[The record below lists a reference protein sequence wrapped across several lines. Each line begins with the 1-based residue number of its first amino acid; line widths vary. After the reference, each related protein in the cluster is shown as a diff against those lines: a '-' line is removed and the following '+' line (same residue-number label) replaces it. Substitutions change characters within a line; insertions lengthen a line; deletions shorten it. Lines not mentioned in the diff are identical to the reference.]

1 MEIALL
7 GFGTVGKA
15 LFDHIETLQKQGS
28 SLFHVKKILVKEG
41 EVDTNPLFTTS
52 IDTILTDPNIEIVV
66 EMMGGFEPAFT
77 YLSDVIKAKKHVI
90 TSNKNLVSEYG
101 DKLSNLAVENKV
113 GFLCSASVGGGIPIL
128 AELRDLSKQEEILD
142 VTGIFNGTTN
152 YILDAMTR
160 LDLTF
165 EEALKQAQQAGY
177 AEAIPTN
184 DVQGVDLLYKAR
196 VLANVTWKK
205 WISPA
210 SIDRLTMHTV
220 TSEDIEYF
228 KRHNQTLRYLTTI
241 LKNDDGKLSVFIQPT
256 ALQSLHPFALI
267 QKNLNVFRFQASRS
281 QTQSRVGPGAGGAPT
296 AANIY
301 RDLQRIERGD
311 FEMIPFDATL
321 SDADNLKAKFAY
333 YIRASRSALE
343 ILPSETIETSDANDV
358 VITHPLSV
366 TKAHTYLRSVIAIDP
381 KLFACAI
388 LDESGYQ

>member
-28 SLFHVKKILVKEG
+28 PLFHVKKILVKEG

-77 YLSDVIKAKKHVI
+77 YLSEVIKAKKHVI

-241 LKNDDGKLSVFIQPT
+241 IKNDDGKLSVFIQPT

-343 ILPSETIETSDANDV
+343 ILPSETIETSDVNDV
-358 VITHPLSV
+358 VITKPLSV
-366 TKAHTYLRSVIAIDP
+366 TKAHTYLRSMITIDP

>member
-15 LFDHIETLQKQGS
+15 LFEHIETLQKQGS
-28 SLFHVKKILVKEG
+28 PLFHVKKILVKEG
-41 EVDTNPLFTTS
+41 EAATNPCFTTS
-52 IDTILTDPNIEIVV
+52 IDTILLDPEIEIVV

-77 YLSDVIKAKKHVI
+77 YLSEVIKAKKHVI

-128 AELRDLSKQEEILD
+128 AELRDLSKQEEILE

-196 VLANVTWKK
+196 VLANVTWKM

-220 TSEDIEYF
+220 TSEDIEYL
-228 KRHNQTLRYLTTI
+228 KRHNRTLRYLTTI
-241 LKNDDGKLSVFIQPT
+241 TKNDDGKLSVFIQPT

-296 AANIY
+296 AANIF

-321 SDADNLKAKFAY
+321 SEADNLKAKFAY

-343 ILPSETIETSDANDV
+343 MLPSETIETSDANDV
-358 VITHPLSV
+358 VITKPLSV
-366 TKAHTYLRSVIAIDP
+366 TKAHTYLRSMITIDP

>member
-52 IDTILTDPNIEIVV
+52 IDTILNDPDIEIVV

-142 VTGIFNGTTN
+142 VSGIFNGTTN

-160 LDLTF
+160 LDMTF

-205 WISPA
+205 WISPT

-241 LKNDDGKLSVFIQPT
+241 TKNDDGTLSVFIQPT

-267 QKNLNVFRFQASRS
+267 QKNFNVFRFQASRS
-281 QTQSRVGPGAGGAPT
+281 QTQSRVGPGAGGLPT

-321 SDADNLKAKFAY
+321 SDADNQKAKFSY
-333 YIRASRSALE
+333 YIRATQSALKV
-343 ILPSETIETSDANDV
+343 LPSEMIESADPKSI
-358 VITHPLSV
+358 VITKPLSV
-366 TKAHTYLRSVIAIDP
+366 TEAHTYLRSMIEIDP